1 MRAGIADNAA
11 ERCHFGRNANAK
23 EVEGCL
29 YQDGYSQNKALLYHQ
44 NGETVRQQMP
54 EDNAP
59 IARRAYRAFVI
70 AGIPQGRRP
79 EFQGGGLLRS
89 HGGWVA
95 VALLRRG
102 REAYLGDERIL
113 GNSDFVEQVRR
124 DLQKASPPAVRRRPL
139 DLPGRPARPC
149 RAQTMGPHDQTSRRI
164 RKQRPGF
171 SSRILYGLE
180 PPSLSRF
187 GRTHLRRKA
196 GGGWALDQGWQSSRR
211 VEVLRRARGRR
222 SKRRGSG
229 SR

>member
-11 ERCHFGRNANAK
+11 ERCHFGWNANAK

-44 NGETVRQQMP
+44 NGGTVRQQMP

-139 DLPGRPARPC
+139 ADLIARVCATTGTHPT
-149 RAQTMGPHDQTSRRI
+149 ALQQGSRRAAVARAREGI
-164 RKQRPGF
+164 AY
-171 SSRILYGLE
+171 LALE
-180 PPSLSRF
+180 VEGYTGRTVADVLGVHPPS
-187 GRTHLRRKA
+187 
-196 GGGWALDQGWQSSRR
+196 
-211 VEVLRRARGRR
+211 VYRAAQRGRAAHR
-222 SKRRGSG
+222 QWDRMIKPQGE
-229 SR
+229 